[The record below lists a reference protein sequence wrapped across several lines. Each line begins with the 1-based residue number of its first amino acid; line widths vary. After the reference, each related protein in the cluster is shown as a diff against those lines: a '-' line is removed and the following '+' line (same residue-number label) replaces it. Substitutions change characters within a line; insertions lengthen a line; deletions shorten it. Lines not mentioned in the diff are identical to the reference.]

1 MQDSPLQGAD
11 YTSAPVG
18 PDADP
23 GFDDSSD
30 VAHEAMQTFEPL
42 EENVFIGHATSRAAA
57 EEAMPCQCKFDPT
70 TDHPRCACG
79 DKSSCINR
87 TLFIECQRNDCPTG
101 RHCQN
106 QRFQKKQYA
115 KVRIIKTRL
124 KGFGL
129 VAAEDLGRDEF
140 VMEYIGEVIRR
151 SQFAKRTQ
159 VYEQENIEHHYFMS
173 IRNDEV
179 IDATRKG
186 CIARFV
192 NHSCAPNC
200 EVQKWVVGSRFRM
213 GIFTTKPVPKG
224 TELTFD
230 YKFVRY
236 GAAPQ
241 RCFCG
246 EPTCKGFIGVMK
258 DPQSLGMAP
267 GDIDLDEEME
277 SQEVSAR
284 QKAKAHED
292 DGDYVETGAGH
303 TSYPSRG
310 LNSSEDVI
318 KFIKVMIGA
327 AGKPNLALKLLS
339 KLQDTTETSYLRKFI
354 RMHGVPLLKSMLM
367 EYAQDPQICTEVL
380 KVFVMLPI
388 TKRNTVD
395 DHRLAEEL
403 EKLKLSDDTT
413 VVGLS
418 EDLLQQWQGL
428 ELVYRI
434 PKVKPTPA
442 SASHSSTQSPE
453 PSSLHRSPK
462 RKRDDLGSA
471 WDAHSPR
478 TSEKR
483 PAAAPTSR
491 SGWGAGSVEV
501 GSADGTTEE
510 WSQSPMD
517 RANGRASNGWGDEP
531 LSATSTYQTS
541 LERTRSDPMR
551 GSGSYRSKTS
561 GYHPSSRSRAGY
573 ERDSS
578 QSRHRS
584 SSSWRPDSPS
594 ERRSHGEAGDSYR
607 RSPKSESHHS
617 SPVDAHLSRHSTS
630 RGPPGRWSRSSH
642 RGATDSASATVLSPR
657 GAANKEPLPPNWRAT
672 TAPNG
677 QTYYYHTETGETQW
691 EKPTSEMTVDGV
703 SRAQLDEVIRKASLR
718 HQQQAT
724 ANGGSGSSSAA
735 GANNPAAASQRSNGR
750 GTITPTGGKT
760 SRLSTST
767 TTPTSSSRSETSPTM
782 AQGKQQHQHTTQ
794 ELQAKDAMANVV
806 IRCFSRYKSQLDRDT
821 FKREA
826 RKITRILLEK
836 EYRAPGFSFAKL
848 LDMPSTKRVKVKQF
862 VDEYAQ
868 KLLRQHHRP
877 AQS

>member
-1 MQDSPLQGAD
+1 MQDSPLQGTD
-11 YTSAPVG
+11 YPSASAGGDV
-18 PDADP
+18 DP

-30 VAHEAMQTFEPL
+30 VAREAIQTFEPL
-42 EENVFIGHATSRAAA
+42 EENIFIGHATSRAAA

-115 KVRIIKTRL
+115 NVRIIKTRL

-292 DGDYVETGAGH
+292 DGDYVDTGAGH
-303 TSYPSRG
+303 AAYPSRG

-367 EYAQDPQICTEVL
+367 EYGQDPQICTEVL

-418 EDLLQQWQGL
+418 EDLLRQWQGL

-442 SASHSSTQSPE
+442 SASHSATQSPE
-453 PSSLHRSPK
+453 PSTLYRSPK
-462 RKRDDLGSA
+462 RKRDDFGSA
-471 WDAHSPR
+471 WDVHSPR
-478 TSEKR
+478 ASEKR
-483 PAAAPTSR
+483 PAATPTSR
-491 SGWGAGSVEV
+491 SVWDAGPVESASTDGNAEGWG
-501 GSADGTTEE
+501 
-510 WSQSPMD
+510 QSPMD
-517 RANGRASNGWGDEP
+517 RAEGRASNGWRGEP
-531 LSATSTYQTS
+531 SAIASTYQTS

-551 GSGSYRSKTS
+551 SSGAYRPRTA
-561 GYHPSSRSRAGY
+561 GYHSSSRTRGAY
-573 ERDSS
+573 DRDSS
-578 QSRHRS
+578 QSQYRS
-584 SSSWRPDSPS
+584 GSSWRPESPS
-594 ERRSHGEAGDSYR
+594 EGRSHGEAGDSYR
-607 RSPKSESHHS
+607 RSPRSDSHNS
-617 SPVDAHLSRHSTS
+617 SPVDAHRSRRSTS
-630 RGPPGRWSRSSH
+630 RGPSGQWSRSSH
-642 RGATDSASATVLSPR
+642 RGATGSTSSTVLSPR
-657 GAANKEPLPPNWRAT
+657 GAVGKESLPPNWRAT

-677 QTYYYHTETGETQW
+677 QTYYYHIQTGETQW
-691 EKPTSEMTVDGV
+691 EKPASEVTVDGV

-724 ANGGSGSSSAA
+724 PTTGGDGTSTATG
-735 GANNPAAASQRSNGR
+735 NNDSTSASQRSKGR
-750 GTITPTGGKT
+750 GTFTPTGGNP

-767 TTPTSSSRSETSPTM
+767 STPTSATKSETSPTT
-782 AQGKQQHQHTTQ
+782 ARSKSLQQHTAQ

-836 EYRAPGFSFAKL
+836 EYRAPGFTFAKL

-868 KLLRQHHRP
+868 KLLRQHRP